1 MVGLF
6 EGDVVGSCVGCLV
19 LTFLVGGKV
28 FRTLLL
34 VGDRVGLL
42 VGDEVGRLF
51 VGDNEEGT
59 ADGNE
64 EGTAD
69 GNEEGTA
76 DGNEERTADGNEERT
91 ADGNEERTADGNEE
105 RTAEHDS
112 QVLGQFLFASAFW
125 HIIFIDLT
133 GFRDNF
139 RQEKSLSFHL
149 NTTTSVLSSQS

>member
-69 GNEEGTA
+69 GNEE
-76 DGNEERTADGNEERT
+76 RT

-112 QVLGQFLFASAFW
+112 QVLGQFLFASACL
-125 HIIFIDLT
+125 HMLFIDLT
-133 GFRDNF
+133 GFLDNF
-139 RQEKSLSFHL
+139 LQEKSLSFHI
-149 NTTTSVLSSQS
+149 NTNSVLSSHS